1 MNAHRI
7 AMLVAVL
14 ALIPPEALAQQVTP
28 LVPGTRVRVG
38 VPTTADHRGW
48 RISTVEHLT
57 GIVAALRRDT
67 LFVDVGGSTP
77 TPVALSR
84 VSTVEISHGT
94 KSNAGKGALIGGLVG
109 AALGGI
115 AISSACSAEILGQ
128 QASCN
133 GGEVAGGI
141 VVFGLGGAAAGA
153 LIGALIRSEG
163 WQSIPL
169 RDVRVQPS
177 PVTGDGVIF
186 SASLRW
192 AF

>member
-7 AMLVAVL
+7 A
-14 ALIPPEALAQQVTP
+14 ALIALLAVVASDIHAQQATP
-28 LVPGTRVRVG
+28 LAPGTRVRVG

-48 RISTVEHLT
+48 QIVTVQHLT
-57 GIVAALRRDT
+57 GRLVALRRDT
-67 LFVDVGGSTP
+67 LFVDVGGASP
-77 TPVALSR
+77 TTVALGR
-84 VSTVEISHGT
+84 VSTIEISSGT

-109 AALGGI
+109 AALGGV
-115 AISSACSAEILGQ
+115 AMAGACSAEILGEE
-128 QASCN
+128 ASCG
-133 GGEVAGGI
+133 GGEVAGGV
-141 VVFGLGGAAAGA
+141 VVFGLGGAAAG
-153 LIGALIRSEG
+153 LFIGALIKSES

-177 PVTGDGVIF
+177 PVTGDGVAI

>member
-7 AMLVAVL
+7 VMLVAIL
-14 ALIPPEALAQQVTP
+14 ALTPPGALAQQVAP

-48 RISTVEHLT
+48 RISTVQRLT
-57 GIVAALRRDT
+57 GRLVAVRRDT
-67 LFVDVGGSTP
+67 LFVDVGGASP

-84 VSTVEISHGT
+84 VSTVEISQDT

-109 AALGGI
+109 AALGG
-115 AISSACSAEILGQ
+115 AAMAGACSAEILGEQ
-128 QASCN
+128 PGCS
-133 GGEVAGGI
+133 GGEVAGG
-141 VVFGLGGAAAGA
+141 VLVFGLSGAAAGA
-153 LIGALIRSEG
+153 LVGALIRSEG

-177 PVTGDGVIF
+177 PVTGDGVAI

-192 AF
+192 VF